1 MSKTPPPPPKPE
13 QIIADALNEQGYLFQ
28 HKLTANLLAHEAS
41 KSAQHNW
48 QLEAVEVP
56 VSLPNGDE
64 TRIDIVLRHGR
75 DSVPVQAVIECKR
88 SARDYKRWVFFA
100 QSEIAHTPSPKNY
113 YAEKAHLSGAW
124 NHEGEP
130 NVVHSIDPKP
140 ASPECPV
147 FDYGIEA
154 KLNWDKRVSA
164 TDAIEDAFQQVTL
177 GQAGLG
183 LRLRKAHI
191 LNFRILPVVATTAE
205 LMSAD
210 FDAENVSLDR
220 GAIDAKDIKISP
232 RKWLAVN
239 FRINQAISASVP
251 TGLHNKISL
260 AADLTLRQVRT
271 IFVVQSEHIQEFLA
285 WLEKIFPTAT

>member
-1 MSKTPPPPPKPE
+1 MCLRPGP
-13 QIIADALNEQGYLFQ
+13 QG
-28 HKLTANLLAHEAS
+28 
-41 KSAQHNW
+41 
-48 QLEAVEVP
+48 
-56 VSLPNGDE
+56 
-64 TRIDIVLRHGR
+64 
-75 DSVPVQAVIECKR
+75 
-88 SARDYKRWVFFA
+88 
-100 QSEIAHTPSPKNY
+100 
-113 YAEKAHLSGAW
+113 
-124 NHEGEP
+124 
-130 NVVHSIDPKP
+130 VHP
-140 ASPECPV
+140 
-147 FDYGIEA
+147 
-154 KLNWDKRVSA
+154 
-164 TDAIEDAFQQVTL
+164 
-177 GQAGLG
+177 
-183 LRLRKAHI
+183 I